1 MNVNAKIDWHAG
13 MELTAQTFIEL
24 DKCLE
29 RNRQITNTV
38 ACGNHFGI
46 LPTAAFSCKGVFV
59 KKTLEITPLSFM
71 ALMPSGDLLHVDE
84 NVVVDIPIL
93 YGKEYYLGCKQGSKT
108 RSFDKEQVPFISPVA
123 ECGIYTFDELTST
136 SEVFPLMKFKVNEG
150 VFSVDKDYIP
160 PFLTL
165 GLDTRFQD
173 YINAF
178 ASKIAVLANHK
189 NLESGEAKRSF
200 LRYANVLKNYSTT
213 HRVQHFIELLQEIAA
228 AVDFYIVQV
237 ITEKAIEHNIYSPY
251 DIVSYLTWIDGYL
264 HGAATILDGVV
275 LEDKSIDFD
284 ALKLQVKE
292 EIYEKV
298 YPELKEAL
306 YKELH
311 EELKKEIWDELYSSL
326 SDYINGNFRKEIF
339 ELLEGRLS
347 EELYEKLYKTLYDGL
362 YNALFVPAPVE
373 EEEEFLPLI

>member
-38 ACGNHFGI
+38 AYGNHFGI
-46 LPTAAFSCKGVFV
+46 LPTSTFSCKGVFV

-71 ALMPSGDLLHVDE
+71 ALMPSGELLHVEE

-93 YGKEYYLGCKQGSKT
+93 YGKEYYLGCKQVDKT
-108 RSFDKEQVPFISPVA
+108 RSFNKEQVPFVA
-123 ECGIYTFDELTST
+123 PIVECGIYTFNDLASA
-136 SEVFPLMKFKVNEG
+136 EVFPLMKFKVNEG

-165 GLDTRFQD
+165 SLETRFQD
-173 YINAF
+173 YIDAF
-178 ASKIAVLANHK
+178 AAKIAVLAQHK
-189 NLESGEAKRSF
+189 NLESGEAKRTF
-200 LRYANVLKNYSTT
+200 LRYSNVLKNYSTT
-213 HRVQHFIELLQEIAA
+213 HRVQHFVELLQEICA
-228 AVDFYIVQV
+228 AVDFYIVQSFTEHV
-237 ITEKAIEHNIYSPY
+237 IEQKTYSPY
-251 DIVSYLTWIDGYL
+251 DIVSYLTWLDGYL
-264 HGAATILDGVV
+264 HGAATILEGVV
-275 LEDKSIDFD
+275 LEDKTIDFE
-284 ALKLQVKE
+284 ALKIQVKE

-326 SDYINGNFRKEIF
+326 SDYINGNFRKEIY
-339 ELLEGRLS
+339 ELLEGKLS

>member
-24 DKCLE
+24 DKSLE
-29 RNRQITNTV
+29 RNRQITYQV

-46 LPTAAFSCKGVFV
+46 LPTTEFRCNGVFV

-71 ALMPSGDLLHVDE
+71 ALMPSGEILHVDE
-84 NVVVDIPIL
+84 NIVVDIPIL
-93 YGKEYYLGCKQGSKT
+93 YGKEYYLGCKQTDKT
-108 RSFDKEQVPFISPVA
+108 RSFDKEQVPFVSPVA
-123 ECGIYTFDELTST
+123 ECAIYTIEDLASGNIL
-136 SEVFPLMKFKVNEG
+136 PLMKFKVNEG

-165 GLDTRFQD
+165 GVDARFAEF
-173 YINAF
+173 INTLAEKV
-178 ASKIAVLANHK
+178 SVLANHP

-200 LRYANVLKNYSTT
+200 LRYANVLQNYSTT
-213 HRVQHFIELLQEIAA
+213 HRVQHFVELLQEIAG
-228 AVDFYIVQV
+228 AVEFYITQV
-237 ITEKAIEHNIYSPY
+237 YTTTAIEKDQYTPF
-251 DIVSYLTWIDGYL
+251 DIVKYLSWIDNYL

-275 LEDKSIDFD
+275 LEDKTIDFD

-292 EIYEKV
+292 EIYQKV

-311 EELKKEIWDELYSSL
+311 EELKKEIRDELYASL
-326 SDYINGNFRKEIF
+326 SDYINGNFRKEIY

-347 EELYEKLYKTLYDGL
+347 EELYEKLFKTLYDGL
-362 YNALFVPAPVE
+362 YNALYVPEVVE

>member
-38 ACGNHFGI
+38 AYGNHFGI
-46 LPTAAFSCKGVFV
+46 LPTSTFSCKGVFV

-71 ALMPSGDLLHVDE
+71 ALMPSGELLHVDE

-93 YGKEYYLGCKQGSKT
+93 YGKEYYLGCKQGDKT
-108 RSFDKEQVPFISPVA
+108 RSFNKEQVPFVAPVA
-123 ECGIYTFDELTST
+123 ECGIYTFDDLACAD
-136 SEVFPLMKFKVNEG
+136 VFPLMKFKVNEG

-165 GLDTRFQD
+165 SLDARFQD
-173 YINAF
+173 YINTL
-178 ASKIAVLANHK
+178 ASKVTVLAQHK
-189 NLESGEAKRSF
+189 NLELGEAKRTF

-213 HRVQHFIELLQEIAA
+213 HRVQHFVELLQEISA
-228 AVDFYIVQV
+228 AVDFYIVQAFTEHV
-237 ITEKAIEHNIYSPY
+237 IEQKNYSPY
-251 DIVSYLTWIDGYL
+251 DIVSYLTWLDGYL

-275 LEDKSIDFD
+275 LEDKTIDFE

-292 EIYEKV
+292 EIYAKV

-306 YKELH
+306 YNELH

-326 SDYINGNFRKEIF
+326 SDYINGNFRKEIY
-339 ELLEGRLS
+339 ELLEGKLS

>member
-24 DKCLE
+24 DKCIE

-38 ACGNHFGI
+38 ASGNHFGI
-46 LPTAAFSCKGVFV
+46 LPTADFSCKGVFV
-59 KKTLEITPLSFM
+59 KKTLEINPLSFM
-71 ALMPSGDLLHVDE
+71 ALMPSGALLHVDE

-93 YGKEYYLGCKQGSKT
+93 YGKEYYLACKQGNKT

-123 ECGIYTFDELTST
+123 EFSIYTLEELASG
-136 SEVFPLMKFKVNEG
+136 EVFPLMKFKVNEG

-165 GLDTRFQD
+165 GLDARFQE

-178 ASKIAVLANHK
+178 ADKVAILAHHK
-189 NLESGEAKRSF
+189 NLESGEAKRCF
-200 LRYANVLKNYSTT
+200 LRYTNVLKNYSTT
-213 HRVQHFIELLQEIAA
+213 HRVQHFIELLQEIVG
-228 AVDFYIVQV
+228 AVEFYIVQV
-237 ITEKAIEHNIYSPY
+237 FTEKAIEQSIYSPY
-251 DIVSYLTWIDGYL
+251 DIVSYLTWFNNYL
-264 HGAATILDGVV
+264 HGAATILDCVV
-275 LEDKSIDFD
+275 FEDKSIDFE
-284 ALKLQVKE
+284 ALKLQLKE

-298 YPELKEAL
+298 YPELKEIL

-326 SDYINGNFRKEIF
+326 SDYINGNFRKEIY
-339 ELLEGRLS
+339 ELLEGKLS

-362 YNALFVPAPVE
+362 YNALYVPAPVE

>member
-29 RNRQITNTV
+29 RNRQITHQV
-38 ACGNHFGI
+38 IGGNHFGI
-46 LPTAAFSCKGVFV
+46 LPTSTFSCNGVFV
-59 KKTLEITPLSFM
+59 KKTLEVTPLSFL

-84 NVVVDIPIL
+84 NIVVDIPIL
-93 YGKEYYLGCKQGSKT
+93 YGKEYYLGCKQGLKT
-108 RSFDKEQVPFISPVA
+108 RSFDKEQVPFISPVP
-123 ECGIYTFDELTST
+123 ECGIYTYEDLNSGD
-136 SEVFPLMKFKVNEG
+136 VLPLMKFKVNDG

-165 GLDTRFQD
+165 NLDTRFED
-173 YINAF
+173 YIKVF
-178 ASKIAVLANHK
+178 TEKVGILANHK

-200 LRYANVLKNYSTT
+200 LHYTNILKNYTTT
-213 HRVQHFIELLQEIAA
+213 HRVGHFIELLKEIAA
-228 AVDFYIVQV
+228 AVDYYIVQV
-237 ITEKAIEHNIYSPY
+237 YTEKSIEHKDYSPY
-251 DIVSYLTWIDGYL
+251 DIVSYLSWLENYL

-275 LEDKSIDFD
+275 LEDKSIDFE

-292 EIYEKV
+292 DIYSKV

-311 EELKKEIWDELYSSL
+311 DELKKEIWDELYSSL
-326 SDYINGNFRKEIF
+326 SDYINGNFRKEIY
-339 ELLEGRLS
+339 ELLEGNLS
-347 EELYEKLYKTLYDGL
+347 EELYERLYQTLYDGL
-362 YNALFVPAPVE
+362 YNALYVPAPVE

>member
-38 ACGNHFGI
+38 AYGNHFGI
-46 LPTAAFSCKGVFV
+46 LPTSTFSCKGVFV
-59 KKTLEITPLSFM
+59 KKALEITPLSFM
-71 ALMPSGDLLHVDE
+71 ALMPSGELLHVDE

-93 YGKEYYLGCKQGSKT
+93 YGKEYYLGCKQGDKT
-108 RSFDKEQVPFISPVA
+108 RSFNKEQVPFVAPVA
-123 ECGIYTFDELTST
+123 ECGIYTFDDLACAD
-136 SEVFPLMKFKVNEG
+136 VFPLMKFKVNEG

-165 GLDTRFQD
+165 SLDARFQD
-173 YINAF
+173 YINIL
-178 ASKIAVLANHK
+178 ASKVTVLAQHK
-189 NLESGEAKRSF
+189 NLELGEAKRTF

-213 HRVQHFIELLQEIAA
+213 HRVQHFVELLQEISA
-228 AVDFYIVQV
+228 AVDFYIVQAFTEHV
-237 ITEKAIEHNIYSPY
+237 IEQKTYSPY
-251 DIVSYLTWIDGYL
+251 DIVSYLTWLDGYL

-275 LEDKSIDFD
+275 LEDKTIDFE

-292 EIYEKV
+292 EIYAKV

-306 YKELH
+306 YNELH

-326 SDYINGNFRKEIF
+326 SDYINGNFRKEIY
-339 ELLEGRLS
+339 ELLEGKLS

>member
-29 RNRQITNTV
+29 KNRQIANTV
-38 ACGNHFGI
+38 AAGNHFGI
-46 LPTAAFSCKGVFV
+46 LPTAEFSCRGVFV
-59 KKTLEITPLSFM
+59 KKTLEISPLSFM
-71 ALMPSGDLLHVDE
+71 ALMPSGEILHVDE
-84 NVVVDIPIL
+84 NVVVNIPIL
-93 YGKEYYLGCKQGSKT
+93 YGKEYYLGCRQTDKT
-108 RSFDKEQVPFISPVA
+108 RSFDKEQVPFVAPVA
-123 ECGIYTFDELTST
+123 ECGIYTLEELSAT
-136 SEVFPLMKFKVNEG
+136 EVFPLMKFKVNEG

-165 GLDTRFQD
+165 ALDARFQD

-178 ASKIAVLANHK
+178 AEKVNALAQHK

-200 LRYANVLKNYSTT
+200 LRYANVLKNYSAT
-213 HRVQHFIELLQEIAA
+213 HRVQHFVELLQEIVG
-228 AVDFYIVQV
+228 AVEFYITQV
-237 ITEKAIEHNIYSPY
+237 YTEQTIEKEEYTPF
-251 DIVSYLTWIDGYL
+251 DIVKYLSWVDGYL

-275 LEDKSIDFD
+275 LEDKSIDFE

-292 EIYEKV
+292 EIYSKV

-326 SDYINGNFRKEIF
+326 SDYINGNFRKEIY

-362 YNALFVPAPVE
+362 YNALYVPAPVE

>member
-38 ACGNHFGI
+38 AYGNHFGI
-46 LPTAAFSCKGVFV
+46 LPTSTFSCKGVFV

-71 ALMPSGDLLHVDE
+71 ALMPSGELLHVDE

-93 YGKEYYLGCKQGSKT
+93 YGKEYYLGCKQVDKT
-108 RSFDKEQVPFISPVA
+108 RSFKKEQVPFVEPVA
-123 ECGIYTFDELTST
+123 ECGIYTFNDLASAD
-136 SEVFPLMKFKVNEG
+136 VFPLMKFKVSEG

-165 GLDTRFQD
+165 SLDTRFQD
-173 YINAF
+173 YINTF
-178 ASKIAVLANHK
+178 ASKVAVLAQHK
-189 NLESGEAKRSF
+189 NLESGEAKRTF

-213 HRVQHFIELLQEIAA
+213 HRVQHFVELLQEISA
-228 AVDFYIVQV
+228 AVDFYIVQAF
-237 ITEKAIEHNIYSPY
+237 TEKAIEQKTYSPY
-251 DIVSYLTWIDGYL
+251 DIVSYFNWIDEYL

-275 LEDKSIDFD
+275 LEDKSIDFE

-292 EIYEKV
+292 EIYAKV

-306 YKELH
+306 YNELH

-326 SDYINGNFRKEIF
+326 SDYINGNFRKEIY
-339 ELLEGRLS
+339 ELLEGKLS